1 MEVLLMDNNEVSRTA
16 YTSAYARLIEQY
28 EPKKKRLFED
38 PYVKLFFSNYL
49 SNFLKVR
56 TYRKFQIFMYNL
68 ALTGIY
74 GLQVCRTK
82 YIDDLVKKALDNGID
97 QLVILGAG
105 FDTRSFRILDSNS
118 VKIFEVDLP
127 KIQEKKKLLLKKH
140 IEILPNNI
148 TYISIDFNTQ
158 LLDVSLMDK
167 GLNYSKPIL
176 FIWEGVTQYITEQA
190 VDKTLTFISHAAQG
204 SEVVFTYILKSF
216 IDGSEDNQ
224 LANTMISLLKADDKP
239 FSFGLNPSDT
249 TSFLN
254 QYKLT
259 LIEDVGKLYFQE
271 NYLKPLERE
280 LDISPIERLVYARI
294 N

>member
-1 MEVLLMDNNEVSRTA
+1 MQNNQVSRTA

-28 EPKKKRLFED
+28 QPKEKRLFED
-38 PYVKLFFSNYL
+38 PYVKTFFSSYL
-49 SNFLKVR
+49 SNFLKFR
-56 TYRKFQIFMYNL
+56 TYREFQVFMYNL
-68 ALTGIY
+68 SLTGIY

-105 FDTRSFRILDSNS
+105 FDTRSFRILEGNR
-118 VKIFEVDLP
+118 VKIFEIDLP
-127 KIQEKKKLLLKKH
+127 EIQDKKKLMLKKH
-140 IEILPNNI
+140 IEILPDNI
-148 TYISIDFNTQ
+148 IYIPIDFNTQ

-167 GLNYSKPIL
+167 GLNYSKPIF

-190 VDKTLTFISHAAQG
+190 VDKTLKFISNAAQG
-204 SEVVFTYILKSF
+204 SEVVFTYVLKSF
-216 IDGSEDNQ
+216 IDGSENNQ
-224 LANTMISLLKADDKP
+224 TANTMISLLKADNNP
-239 FSFGLNPSDT
+239 FCFGLNPSDT
-249 TSFLN
+249 TSFLS

-271 NYLKPLERE
+271 NYLKPLERN
-280 LDISPIERLVYARI
+280 LDISPIERLVYAKI